1 MSITVTTRFLQQ
13 EATGQG
19 REWTT
24 SSQKVA
30 QGDVRY
36 GMAAGG
42 DAEFHCIQH
51 YIYIHTGGAR
61 ITAALITPLG
71 DVYTWLEETNV
82 GLLV

>member
-24 SSQKVA
+24 SSQKVE

-36 GMAAGG
+36 GMGAGG
-42 DAEFHCIQH
+42 DAEFQSIQD
-51 YIYIHTGGAR
+51 YIHTGWAR